1 MSKTKS
7 IWAAVGLLGVVSLAA
22 AADKFSDTETHVVR
36 GIMERQ
42 STMARFS
49 NLALEKST
57 SQLIKDFAK
66 RDIEEHTKLSA
77 DLGAVAGKL
86 GITGAG
92 IGGGGA
98 PGGAGGAGGPPG
110 GGAGGP
116 PGAAAGGPPGA
127 AGGAPGAGP
136 QGAGGSPGG
145 AGGAGAAGGP
155 PGGGGAGG
163 GGGGPSSYANRY
175 LEQLKTLSGKDFDEM
190 YLLRVL
196 QYHEDLERSVNG
208 ELRSGFAPELIA
220 WAKAN
225 VDTYEKHAQLV
236 QRMLYG
242 EVTSIPAT
250 GALGAGGPG
259 GPGGGA
265 PGGAGGPP
273 GGAGAAPGGAAPQGA
288 PTR

>member
-1 MSKTKS
+1 MLKTTG
-7 IWAAVGLLGVVSLAA
+7 ICAAGLLGVMSLAA
-22 AADKFSDTETHVVR
+22 AAADKYSDTETHVVR

-49 NLALEKST
+49 NLAIEKST

-77 DLGAVAGKL
+77 DLAAVAGKL

-98 PGGAGGAGGPPG
+98 PPGAGGAGGPPGGGAAGAGPQGAGGAPGGGAGGPPGGGAPGAGPQGAGGPPG

-116 PGAAAGGPPGA
+116 PGGG
-127 AGGAPGAGP
+127 
-136 QGAGGSPGG
+136 
-145 AGGAGAAGGP
+145 
-155 PGGGGAGG
+155 GGGGAGG
-163 GGGGPSSYANRY
+163 PSGYGNRY
-175 LEQLKTLSGKDFDEM
+175 YEQLKTLSGKDFDEM

-208 ELRSGFAPELIA
+208 ELRGGFAPELIA

-225 VDTYEKHAQLV
+225 VDTYEQHARLV

-250 GALGAGGPG
+250 GALGAGGGG
-259 GPGGGA
+259 GPGGAPGGQGGA
-265 PGGAGGPP
+265 PGGAPP
-273 GGAGAAPGGAAPQGA
+273 QGVAPGGAAP
-288 PTR
+288 R